1 MAKAAFAAFLIALRL
16 QLYCGDCWPCGAG
29 LVLCP
34 SLMPIASPDTTMLTR
49 RFCVRPLEVELSAT
63 GLFFPKPCEVMLA
76 GDTPWAVRNCFTVPA
91 RFSDSFWL

>member
-1 MAKAAFAAFLIALRL
+1 MRKAAFAALLVTLRRAA
-16 QLYCGDCWPCGAG
+16 YCGDGWPSGAVLALG
-29 LVLCP
+29 L
-34 SLMPIASPDTTMLTR
+34 SLIPIASPDTTRLTR

-63 GLFFPKPCEVMLA
+63 GLFFPKPCELMLA